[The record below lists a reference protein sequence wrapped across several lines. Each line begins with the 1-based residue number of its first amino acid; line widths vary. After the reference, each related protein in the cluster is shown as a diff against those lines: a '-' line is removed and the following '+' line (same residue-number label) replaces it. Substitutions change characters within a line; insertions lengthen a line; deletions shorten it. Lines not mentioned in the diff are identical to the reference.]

1 MIEILKK
8 WVPLT
13 YEAFVKNRL
22 SSLTLSADAIDF
34 IKKKLN
40 RKKVSDSNLSKR
52 ELQTLKEVF
61 DL

>member
-22 SSLTLSADAIDF
+22 GSLTLSADAIEY

-40 RKKVSDSNLSKR
+40 KKKVSDLNLSRR

>member
-1 MIEILKK
+1 MIKILKK

-22 SSLTLSADAIDF
+22 SSLTLSADAIEY
-34 IKKKLN
+34 IKQKLN
-40 RKKVSDSNLSKR
+40 RKKVSNSKLSRR